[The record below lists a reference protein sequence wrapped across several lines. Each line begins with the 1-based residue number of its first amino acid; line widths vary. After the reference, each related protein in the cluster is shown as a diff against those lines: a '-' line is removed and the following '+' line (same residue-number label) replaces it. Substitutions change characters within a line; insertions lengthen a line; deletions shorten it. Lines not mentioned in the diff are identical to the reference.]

1 MNEGTRECTKCGEVK
16 PLNEFAWKYPKTGKT
31 RGSVCQACKSKYHKD
46 LSEKKKK
53 RFPIEIG
60 KERDY
65 SDVFNKIEEKLG
77 KRYGK

>member
-1 MNEGTRECTKCGEVK
+1 MNEETRECTKCGEVK
-16 PLNEFAWKYPKTGKT
+16 PLNEFAWIYPKAGRT
-31 RGSVCQACKSKYHKD
+31 RGNVCQVCKSKYHKD

-65 SDVFNKIEEKLG
+65 SDVFEQVERNLSK
-77 KRYGK
+77 